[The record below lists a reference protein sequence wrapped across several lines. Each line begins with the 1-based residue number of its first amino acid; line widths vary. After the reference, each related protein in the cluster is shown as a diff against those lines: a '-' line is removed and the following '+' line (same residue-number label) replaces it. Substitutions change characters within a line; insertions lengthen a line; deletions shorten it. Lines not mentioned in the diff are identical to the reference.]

1 MNKRFCLNLKNSY
14 SWGINLI
21 LLISF
26 LKHNY
31 DNWFENE
38 KSTDTIKGGEEESND
53 LSSMRTQEG
62 DEEE

>member
-38 KSTDTIKGGEEESND
+38 KSTDTKGGEEESND
-53 LSSMRTQEG
+53 LLSMRTLEG
-62 DEEE
+62 DEKE

>member
-1 MNKRFCLNLKNSY
+1 MNTTFCLNLKNSY

-26 LKHNY
+26 FKHNY

-38 KSTDTIKGGEEESND
+38 KSTDTIKGGDEESND
-53 LSSMRTQEG
+53 LSSIRTQD

>member
-1 MNKRFCLNLKNSY
+1 MNTRFCLNPKNSY
-14 SWGINLI
+14 SRGINLI
-21 LLISF
+21 LLISL

-53 LSSMRTQEG
+53 LSSMRTLEG

>member
-1 MNKRFCLNLKNSY
+1 M
-14 SWGINLI
+14 
-21 LLISF
+21 
-26 LKHNY
+26 KHNY